1 MKTDQPA
8 AGASPGLFRILGYS
22 LPALP
27 LAVMLIPVN
36 AFLPFFYNDV
46 VGISAALV
54 GMILLYSRLLD
65 VITDPLVGWMSDRT
79 RIKFGRRRTWMFI
92 GAPIFVFGAWMMFM
106 PPEGA
111 GAAHLFIATTTVFF
125 GWTCIQI
132 PYQAWGAETITNYDR
147 RAVLSGMR
155 ETFTNLGIVGA
166 ASIPILAAMFFGHDS
181 IDRFVM
187 AMVGGAVMIAMPL
200 AVLIASTSFP
210 DRPAEKQISKQPQTG
225 LLSRIRSAEFTRPF
239 VLVLISYVCMGLAK
253 GIQNAMTVYYATYVL
268 KQPEVV
274 GYVLFAAFSGVI
286 IGTPLWV
293 ALSKTLGK
301 HRSVAASLILAVAI
315 LMIFA
320 VPLGPGQ
327 GWTFVVIE
335 FFVGLAAA
343 GYLVLPAAVIADAVD
358 YDAVQKG
365 RMRYGLHF
373 ASWSLM
379 QKLVHAFAIG
389 LALPVLAF
397 FGFDDPAVSKDSLA
411 PVIRMLYLVAPA
423 PLYIIGA
430 ILFWQFPIDRKKHAE
445 IRRIIEEDGLLE
457 KSFRATG

>member
-1 MKTDQPA
+1 MKINQSA
-8 AGASPGLFRILGYS
+8 SGASPGLFRIMGYS

-36 AFLPFFYNDV
+36 AFLPFFYNDI
-46 VGISAALV
+46 VGISAGLV

-79 RIKFGRRRTWMFI
+79 RIKIGRRRTWMFM
-92 GAPIFVFGAWMMFM
+92 GTPIFVIGAWMMFL

-111 GAAHLFIATTTVFF
+111 GPAHLFIATTTVFL

-132 PYQAWGAETITNYDR
+132 PYQAWGAETITSYDR
-147 RAVLSGMR
+147 RAVLSGLR
-155 ETFTNLGIVGA
+155 ETFTNFGIVGA
-166 ASIPILAAMFFGHDS
+166 ASIPIIATIFFGHDT
-181 IDRFVM
+181 IDQFVM
-187 AMVGGAVMIAMPL
+187 ALVGGAVMVAMPL
-200 AVLIASTSFP
+200 TVLIASTSFP
-210 DRPAEKQISKQPQTG
+210 DRPAEKSNPDQLQTG
-225 LLSRIRSAEFTRPF
+225 LLSRIHSAEFTKPF
-239 VLVLISYVCMGLAK
+239 ILLLTSYVCMGLAK

-274 GYVLFAAFSGVI
+274 GYVLFVAFSGVI
-286 IGTPLWV
+286 LGTPVWV
-293 ALSKTLGK
+293 ALSKKFGK
-301 HRSVAASLILAVAI
+301 HRSVAASLALAVTI

-327 GWTFVVIE
+327 GWTFVIVE

-343 GYLVLPAAVIADAVD
+343 GYLVLPAAVVADAVD

-397 FGFDDPAVSKDSLA
+397 FGFDDPAVSRDSLA

-430 ILFWQFPIDRKKHAE
+430 ILFWHFPIDRQKHTE
-445 IRRIIEEDGLLE
+445 IRRILDGDEILE
-457 KSFRATG
+457 NEIR